1 MSWNEYVLKLREAE
15 NFRKRIKSLNSDMDD
30 LLGQGPQDPGPPFK
44 KKRKKLPRDIDKV
57 SAPPSAP
64 GGGGVAGA
72 GGALEEE
79 VEAESFDIKET
90 LEPLIWPNGK
100 LDPAVIRRLK
110 DIADSFIDN
119 LDVEVDVEDVRITGS
134 LANYNWS
141 NYSDIDLHLVVDFS
155 RFKSPT
161 DIIKGFFDA
170 KRALWNDLH
179 NIKVHGYEVEI
190 YVEDA
195 NETHLSSGV
204 YSLTEDRWLAEP
216 VRYEEKV
223 DVATARRKSDNII
236 TRVNLIKRY
245 MMDGDYKKVISSIN
259 SIKDKIRRMRMA
271 GLKSPRS
278 EYSPENV
285 AFKILRREG
294 TLGEI
299 NKIKQKA
306 EDEEMSLNGV
316 SRD

>member
-1 MSWNEYVLKLREAE
+1 MSWNEYVLTLREARDYR
-15 NFRKRIKSLNSDMDD
+15 NRIKRLNSDMDD
-30 LLGQGPQDPGPPFK
+30 LLAKGPQDPGPPYK
-44 KKRKKLPRDIDKV
+44 KKRKRLPKDINKI
-57 SAPPSAP
+57 SAPPGAR
-64 GGGGVAGA
+64 GGGGVGSA

-79 VEAESFDIKET
+79 VEAESFDIHET
-90 LEPLIWPNGK
+90 LEPIVWPHGK
-100 LDPAVIRRLK
+100 LDPDVARRLK

-119 LDVEVDVEDVRITGS
+119 LDVEVGVVDLRFTGS

-141 NYSDIDLHLVVDFS
+141 NYSDIDLHIVVDFS
-155 RFKSPT
+155 KFKSPR
-161 DIIKGFFDA
+161 DIVKGFFDA

-179 NIKVHGYEVEI
+179 DIKVHGYEVEI
-190 YVEDA
+190 YVEDV
-195 NETHLSSGV
+195 NEKHLSSGV
-204 YSLTEDRWLAEP
+204 YSLTEDEWIVEP
-216 VRYEEKV
+216 VQHEEEV
-223 DVATARRKSDNII
+223 DVATARRKSSNII

-245 MMDGDYKKVISSIN
+245 MMDKDYKKVISSID

-278 EYSPENV
+278 EYSPENI

-306 EDEEMSLNGV
+306 EDKEMSLNGI